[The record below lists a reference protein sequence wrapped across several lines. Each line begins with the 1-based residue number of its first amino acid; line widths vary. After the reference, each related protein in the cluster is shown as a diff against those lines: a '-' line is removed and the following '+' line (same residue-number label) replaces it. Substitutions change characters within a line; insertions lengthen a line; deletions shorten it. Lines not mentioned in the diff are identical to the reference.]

1 MHVRVAIIIGG
12 LIAAGAAWAPA
23 LAKVTHV
30 RKATVTMAAR
40 GAVHRTALK
49 QPAAGKSRVAARPA
63 ASPVETAGHG
73 RHHRGGKATQ
83 KRNKDKDSGS
93 LAMLDRNS
101 PAAVNFPAE
110 AVGWRLIEDA
120 GSGARLGLPEKLV
133 PRAGVSRTGSRWTS
147 AQGQIQIETFHLT
160 EAALPALFEEEK
172 KASHRQVTSSALKPD
187 SFVIVGVQGLK
198 NFVVRADARGGE
210 VRGVSILYDQ
220 ATEGIMGR
228 VAIAIA
234 SSFAGFPD
242 PNAAPLPG
250 LRRTVEYGTAI
261 VVTSD
266 GDLLAPARLTD
277 ECQAITVP
285 GLGHAERVAA
295 DPANNLA
302 LIRLYGARNLIA
314 RGAWRRQRRQRAR
327 QRADARRRRRS
338 AGSGGRRRGDAR
350 CGEPH
355 RAGHRAGAEARFV
368 WGGSARRARPLCR
381 HGEPQP
387 VRRRRQ
393 WRHRA
398 RGSPGA
404 GGDRPRFLA
413 GASHFAC
420 DRRDR
425 RDRRGAIGA
434 ARDLREEVTAYRFPR
449 SERSGKTPAGKR
461 LLRLGLMRA
470 GNVCFRGRSRHRTS
484 KAVTSASDPSRKL
497 SAHRSNREKFVF
509 AQREEQSWSR
519 GTFFA
524 APLDHFIGGAKMH

>member
-1 MHVRVAIIIGG
+1 MHMRVAIIIGG

-30 RKATVTMAAR
+30 RKATVTVAAR

-49 QPAAGKSRVAARPA
+49 QPAAGKSRVAARPSA
-63 ASPVETAGHG
+63 AAPPDETAGHG
-73 RHHRGGKATQ
+73 RHPRGGKATQ

-93 LAMLDRNS
+93 LAMLDRDS

-160 EAALPALFEEEK
+160 EAALPALFDEEK

-228 VAIAIA
+228 VAVAIA

-261 VVTSD
+261 VVTSA

-295 DPANNLA
+295 DSANNLA

-327 QRADARRRRRS
+327 QRANARRRRRS

-350 CGEPH
+350 CGSLTAQGIAP
-355 RAGHRAGAEARFV
+355 APKPGLSGAA
-368 WGGSARRARPLCR
+368 ALD
-381 HGEPQP
+381 
-387 VRRRRQ
+387 
-393 WRHRA
+393 A
-398 RGSPGA
+398 RGRFAGMVNLNPSVVAGSGGTVPAAALVPAETVRAFLQEHHISPATAATGA
-404 GGDRPRFLA
+404 
-413 GASHFAC
+413 
-420 DRRDR
+420 
-425 RDRRGAIGA
+425 
-434 ARDLREEVTAYRFPR
+434 TA
-449 SERSGKTPAGKR
+449 
-461 LLRLGLMRA
+461 
-470 GNVCFRGRSRHRTS
+470 V
-484 KAVTSASDPSRKL
+484 
-497 SAHRSNREKFVF
+497 
-509 AQREEQSWSR
+509 EQSVVR
-519 GTFFA
+519 V
-524 APLDHFIGGAKMH
+524 ICVRK

>member
-1 MHVRVAIIIGG
+1 MRGVFVAAIGVGVRFGYARRSTAGAIMHVRVAIIIGG

-30 RKATVTMAAR
+30 RKATATMAAR

-49 QPAAGKSRVAARPA
+49 QSAAGKSRVAARPSA
-63 ASPVETAGHG
+63 AESSGHG
-73 RHHRGGKATQ
+73 RQRRGGKATQ

-93 LAMLDRNS
+93 LAMLDRDS

-147 AQGQIQIETFHLT
+147 AQGQIQIETFRLT
-160 EAALPALFEEEK
+160 EAALPALFGEEK

-187 SFVIVGVQGLK
+187 SFIIVGVQGLK

-228 VAIAIA
+228 VAAAIA

-266 GDLLAPARLTD
+266 GDLLVPARLID

-295 DPANNLA
+295 DSASNLA
-302 LIRLYGARNLIA
+302 LIRLYGARNLTPAALGADSGDSAQGNELTLVGVADPLAQAGGGAVTRAAASLTAQGIAPAPKPGFSGAAALDA
-314 RGAWRRQRRQRAR
+314 RGRFAGMVNLNP
-327 QRADARRRRRS
+327 S
-338 AGSGGRRRGDAR
+338 VVAGSGGAV
-350 CGEPH
+350 P
-355 RAGHRAGAEARFV
+355 
-368 WGGSARRARPLCR
+368 
-381 HGEPQP
+381 
-387 VRRRRQ
+387 
-393 WRHRA
+393 
-398 RGSPGA
+398 
-404 GGDRPRFLA
+404 
-413 GASHFAC
+413 
-420 DRRDR
+420 
-425 RDRRGAIGA
+425 
-434 ARDLREEVTAYRFPR
+434 
-449 SERSGKTPAGKR
+449 
-461 LLRLGLMRA
+461 
-470 GNVCFRGRSRHRTS
+470 
-484 KAVTSASDPSRKL
+484 AVTLVSAETVRAFLQEHHISP
-497 SAHRSNREKFVF
+497 AI
-509 AQREEQSWSR
+509 AAIAATAAEQSVMR
-519 GTFFA
+519 V
-524 APLDHFIGGAKMH
+524 ICVRQ

>member
-23 LAKVTHV
+23 LAKVTHL
-30 RKATVTMAAR
+30 RKATVTMAAP
-40 GAVHRTALK
+40 GAVQRTALK
-49 QPAAGKSRVAARPA
+49 QPATGKSRVAARPSA
-63 ASPVETAGHG
+63 AAPADETAGHG
-73 RHHRGGKATQ
+73 RQPRGGKATQ
-83 KRNKDKDSGS
+83 KRNKDGGS
-93 LAMLDRNS
+93 LAVLDHDS
-101 PAAVNFPAE
+101 SAAMNFPAE

-160 EAALPALFEEEK
+160 EAALPALFDEEK

-228 VAIAIA
+228 VAVAIA

-314 RGAWRRQRRQRAR
+314 AALGADGGDSAQGNELMLVGVADPLAQAGGGAVTRAAASLTA
-327 QRADARRRRRS
+327 QGFAPAPKPGFSGAAALDARGRF
-338 AGSGGRRRGDAR
+338 AGMVSLN
-350 CGEPH
+350 PSIV
-355 RAGHRAGAEARFV
+355 AGTAA
-368 WGGSARRARPLCR
+368 SARPQPWCRPRPSALSCKSITFRLRPPRPARP
-381 HGEPQP
+381 P
-387 VRRRRQ
+387 
-393 WRHRA
+393 W
-398 RGSPGA
+398 
-404 GGDRPRFLA
+404 
-413 GASHFAC
+413 
-420 DRRDR
+420 
-425 RDRRGAIGA
+425 
-434 ARDLREEVTAYRFPR
+434 
-449 SERSGKTPAGKR
+449 
-461 LLRLGLMRA
+461 
-470 GNVCFRGRSRHRTS
+470 N
-484 KAVTSASDPSRKL
+484 
-497 SAHRSNREKFVF
+497 NRCC
-509 AQREEQSWSR
+509 A
-519 GTFFA
+519 
-524 APLDHFIGGAKMH
+524 

>member
-1 MHVRVAIIIGG
+1 MQVRVAIIMGG

-30 RKATVTMAAR
+30 RKATVTVAAQ

-49 QPAAGKSRVAARPA
+49 QPAAGKSRATARPSA
-63 ASPVETAGHG
+63 AVPPDETAGHG
-73 RHHRGGKATQ
+73 RHPRGGQATQ
-83 KRNKDKDSGS
+83 KRNKDSGS

-133 PRAGVSRTGSRWTS
+133 PRTGVSRTGSRWTS
-147 AQGQIQIETFHLT
+147 AQGQIQIETFRLT
-160 EAALPALFEEEK
+160 EAALPALFDEEK

-198 NFVVRADARGGE
+198 NIVVRADARGGE

-228 VAIAIA
+228 VAVAIA

-302 LIRLYGARNLIA
+302 LIRLYGARNLVAAALGADSGDSAQGNELALVGVADPLAQAGGGAVTRAAASLTAQGLAPAPKPGFSGAAALDA
-314 RGAWRRQRRQRAR
+314 RGRFAGVV
-327 QRADARRRRRS
+327 S
-338 AGSGGRRRGDAR
+338 LNPSIVAGSGGAGPAATLVAA
-350 CGEPH
+350 ETV
-355 RAGHRAGAEARFV
+355 RAFLQEHHISPTTAATGA
-368 WGGSARRARPLCR
+368 
-381 HGEPQP
+381 
-387 VRRRRQ
+387 
-393 WRHRA
+393 
-398 RGSPGA
+398 
-404 GGDRPRFLA
+404 
-413 GASHFAC
+413 
-420 DRRDR
+420 
-425 RDRRGAIGA
+425 
-434 ARDLREEVTAYRFPR
+434 TA
-449 SERSGKTPAGKR
+449 
-461 LLRLGLMRA
+461 
-470 GNVCFRGRSRHRTS
+470 V
-484 KAVTSASDPSRKL
+484 
-497 SAHRSNREKFVF
+497 
-509 AQREEQSWSR
+509 EQSVLR
-519 GTFFA
+519 V
-524 APLDHFIGGAKMH
+524 ICVRK

>member
-1 MHVRVAIIIGG
+1 MHMRVAIIIGG
-12 LIAAGAAWAPA
+12 LIAAGAAGAPA

-30 RKATVTMAAR
+30 RKATVTMAAQ

-49 QPAAGKSRVAARPA
+49 PPVAGKSRVAARPSA
-63 ASPVETAGHG
+63 AAPPDETVGHG
-73 RHHRGGKATQ
+73 RRHRGGKAAQ
-83 KRNKDKDSGS
+83 KRNQDKDSGS
-93 LAMLDRNS
+93 LAMLDRDS
-101 PAAVNFPAE
+101 PAGVNFPAE
-110 AVGWRLIEDA
+110 AVGWRLIEDV

-160 EAALPALFEEEK
+160 EAALPALFDEEK

-228 VAIAIA
+228 VAVAIA

-295 DPANNLA
+295 DPANDLA

-314 RGAWRRQRRQRAR
+314 AALGGDSGDSAQGNELTLVGVADPLAQAGGGAVTRAAASLTA
-327 QRADARRRRRS
+327 QGIAPAPKPGFSGAAALDARGRFAGMVNLNPS
-338 AGSGGRRRGDAR
+338 VVAGSGGAVPAAALVPA
-350 CGEPH
+350 ETV
-355 RAGHRAGAEARFV
+355 RAFLQEHHISPAAAATGA
-368 WGGSARRARPLCR
+368 
-381 HGEPQP
+381 
-387 VRRRRQ
+387 
-393 WRHRA
+393 
-398 RGSPGA
+398 
-404 GGDRPRFLA
+404 
-413 GASHFAC
+413 
-420 DRRDR
+420 
-425 RDRRGAIGA
+425 
-434 ARDLREEVTAYRFPR
+434 TA
-449 SERSGKTPAGKR
+449 
-461 LLRLGLMRA
+461 
-470 GNVCFRGRSRHRTS
+470 V
-484 KAVTSASDPSRKL
+484 
-497 SAHRSNREKFVF
+497 
-509 AQREEQSWSR
+509 EQSVLR
-519 GTFFA
+519 V
-524 APLDHFIGGAKMH
+524 ICVRK

>member
-1 MHVRVAIIIGG
+1 MRGVVVAAIGVGVRFGYARRSTAGVIMHVRVAIIIGG
-12 LIAAGAAWAPA
+12 LIAGAAWAPA

-30 RKATVTMAAR
+30 RKATVTMAAQ

-49 QPAAGKSRVAARPA
+49 QPAAGKSRVAARPSA
-63 ASPVETAGHG
+63 AAPPDETAGHG
-73 RHHRGGKATQ
+73 RRQRRGKATQ

-93 LAMLDRNS
+93 LAMLDRDS

-160 EAALPALFEEEK
+160 EAALPALFDEEK

-228 VAIAIA
+228 VAVAIA

-261 VVTSD
+261 AVTSD

-314 RGAWRRQRRQRAR
+314 AALGADSGDSAQGNELTLVGVADPLAQVGGGAVTRAAASLTAQALAPAPKPGFSGAAALDTRGRFAGMVNLNP
-327 QRADARRRRRS
+327 S
-338 AGSGGRRRGDAR
+338 VVAGSGGDGPAATLVSA
-350 CGEPH
+350 ETV
-355 RAGHRAGAEARFV
+355 RAFLQEH
-368 WGGSARRARPLCR
+368 
-381 HGEPQP
+381 HI
-387 VRRRRQ
+387 
-393 WRHRA
+393 
-398 RGSPGA
+398 SPA
-404 GGDRPRFLA
+404 T
-413 GASHFAC
+413 
-420 DRRDR
+420 
-425 RDRRGAIGA
+425 A
-434 ARDLREEVTAYRFPR
+434 ATGVTA
-449 SERSGKTPAGKR
+449 
-461 LLRLGLMRA
+461 
-470 GNVCFRGRSRHRTS
+470 V
-484 KAVTSASDPSRKL
+484 
-497 SAHRSNREKFVF
+497 
-509 AQREEQSWSR
+509 EQSVVR
-519 GTFFA
+519 V
-524 APLDHFIGGAKMH
+524 ICVRK

>member
-1 MHVRVAIIIGG
+1 M
-12 LIAAGAAWAPA
+12 
-23 LAKVTHV
+23 
-30 RKATVTMAAR
+30 
-40 GAVHRTALK
+40 
-49 QPAAGKSRVAARPA
+49 
-63 ASPVETAGHG
+63 
-73 RHHRGGKATQ
+73 
-83 KRNKDKDSGS
+83 
-93 LAMLDRNS
+93 
-101 PAAVNFPAE
+101 NFPAE

-220 ATEGIMGR
+220 ATEGIMDR

-277 ECQAITVP
+277 ECRAITVP

-314 RGAWRRQRRQRAR
+314 AALGADSGDSAQGNELTLVGVADPLAQAGGGAVTRA
-327 QRADARRRRRS
+327 A
-338 AGSGGRRRGDAR
+338 
-350 CGEPH
+350 GEPH
-355 RAGHRAGAEARFV
+355 RAGHRAGAEARFFR
-368 WGGSARRARPLCR
+368 GGSARRARPLCR

-425 RDRRGAIGA
+425 RDRRGAIGGA
-434 ARDLREEVTAYRFPR
+434 GDLREEVTQLFIVILANGVPV
-449 SERSGKTPAGKR
+449 
-461 LLRLGLMRA
+461 RA
-470 GNVCFRGRSRHRTS
+470 
-484 KAVTSASDPSRKL
+484 
-497 SAHRSNREKFVF
+497 
-509 AQREEQSWSR
+509 
-519 GTFFA
+519 
-524 APLDHFIGGAKMH
+524 

>member
-1 MHVRVAIIIGG
+1 
-12 LIAAGAAWAPA
+12 
-23 LAKVTHV
+23 
-30 RKATVTMAAR
+30 MAAR
-40 GAVHRTALK
+40 GAVHRTSLK
-49 QPAAGKSRVAARPA
+49 QSAAGKSRVAARPSA
-63 ASPVETAGHG
+63 AEPSEHG
-73 RHHRGGKATQ
+73 RHRRGGTAAQ
-83 KRNKDKDSGS
+83 KRNKDEDSGS
-93 LAMLDRNS
+93 LAMLDRDS

-160 EAALPALFEEEK
+160 EAALPALFDEEK

-228 VAIAIA
+228 VAVAIA

-261 VVTSD
+261 AVTSD

-314 RGAWRRQRRQRAR
+314 VALGGGDSAQGNELTLVGVADPLAQAGSGAVTRATASLTA
-327 QRADARRRRRS
+327 QGIAPAPKPGLSGAAALDARDRFAGMVNLNPPVV
-338 AGSGGRRRGDAR
+338 AGSGGAAPAATLVSA
-350 CGEPH
+350 ETV
-355 RAGHRAGAEARFV
+355 RAFLQEHHISPATAATGA
-368 WGGSARRARPLCR
+368 
-381 HGEPQP
+381 
-387 VRRRRQ
+387 
-393 WRHRA
+393 
-398 RGSPGA
+398 
-404 GGDRPRFLA
+404 
-413 GASHFAC
+413 
-420 DRRDR
+420 
-425 RDRRGAIGA
+425 
-434 ARDLREEVTAYRFPR
+434 TA
-449 SERSGKTPAGKR
+449 
-461 LLRLGLMRA
+461 
-470 GNVCFRGRSRHRTS
+470 V
-484 KAVTSASDPSRKL
+484 
-497 SAHRSNREKFVF
+497 
-509 AQREEQSWSR
+509 EQSVLR
-519 GTFFA
+519 V
-524 APLDHFIGGAKMH
+524 ICVRK